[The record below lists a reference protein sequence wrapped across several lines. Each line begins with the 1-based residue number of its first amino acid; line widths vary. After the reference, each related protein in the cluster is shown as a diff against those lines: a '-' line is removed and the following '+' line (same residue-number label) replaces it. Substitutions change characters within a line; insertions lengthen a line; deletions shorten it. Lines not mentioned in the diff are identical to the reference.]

1 MPHAPFNTRP
11 LAPDTAHPVMRRA
24 AALAMQSRK
33 SAAGSTKRPPF
44 DADSVVTFLRRSFPT
59 ATALNVHAES
69 GIPAATVDNWLRGR
83 AAPSAAHMGLL
94 IDRFGPAILSAAYP
108 GTERWLGGQVR
119 RERIEKAL
127 AELEAALL

>member
-1 MPHAPFNTRP
+1 MMSSSRLKTPSAARVPAHCAGASGAKMPPVVRRSAPFDP
-11 LAPDTAHPVMRRA
+11 
-24 AALAMQSRK
+24 
-33 SAAGSTKRPPF
+33 
-44 DADSVVTFLRRSFPT
+44 DSVVTFLRRAFPT
-59 ATALNVHAES
+59 ATALNVQAET

-119 RERIEKAL
+119 RERIEKAM
-127 AELEAALL
+127 AELEAALS